1 MTTHTIPANQT
12 STVFDNMAKGSYTV
26 EAVAGK
32 YATINQ
38 SFEITQADIEEG
50 SKTVDLGDME
60 FGTHTFN
67 VSITGYGGQVF
78 TVDLYNKADFDEE
91 GSTAEVLQTKQ
102 TVNGAASFTVEA
114 TENGTS
120 AYDYMLVVHKDGY
133 RTVMEELD
141 ATVAEFRLN
150 SSEAVALNVG
160 SNVVTLT
167 VTVVADTA
175 VEVTVE

>member
-1 MTTHTIPANQT
+1 MTSQTIPSGST
-12 STVFDNMAKGSYTV
+12 STTFDNLAKGSYTV
-26 EAVAGK
+26 KAEAGK

-50 SKTVDLGDME
+50 TKTVNLGQME

-67 VSITGYGGQVF
+67 VSITGYNGQVF
-78 TVDLYNKADFDEE
+78 TVDLYDKTDYDEE
-91 GSTAEVLQTKQ
+91 GNTAEVLQTKQ

-114 TENGTS
+114 TENGVN
-120 AYDYMLVVHKDGY
+120 AYNYMIVVHKDGY
-133 RTVMEELD
+133 RTVNQSLD

-150 SSEAVALNVG
+150 GSESVPLSVG

-167 VTVVADTA
+167 VIVEAETS